1 MKIETSRRPRANAK
15 NLAIAKRATVN
26 GKRVVMLDECE
37 YDRLLQKADEWEP
50 LLPEKLPDGNYPA
63 VEYLRASLARKIIRD
78 RRRVGLTQAELAR
91 RAGIRPETL
100 NRVEQGKQLSQH
112 CDSGEDRQGAEGS
125 GGKGQG

>member
-1 MKIETSRRPRANAK
+1 MKIEIKRRPRANGK
-15 NLAIAKRATVN
+15 SPAIAQRATVN
-26 GKRVVMLDECE
+26 GKRMVMLEECE

-78 RRRVGLTQAELAR
+78 RRRLGLTQVELAR

-100 NRVEQGKQLSQH
+100 NRVEQGKRSP
-112 CDSGEDRQGAEGS
+112 SIATVEKIDRALREAEEG
-125 GGKGQG
+125 